1 MSHIDM
7 LVWIIAIKKWPHIK
21 RFLLPKYLTES
32 VDSKENIDYV
42 APTISVPYLG
52 VIPPLE
58 FLFIYVNI
66 VFEYNI
72 ITLIPVSSCR
82 II

>member
-1 MSHIDM
+1 
-7 LVWIIAIKKWPHIK
+7 
-21 RFLLPKYLTES
+21 LTES

-52 VIPPLE
+52 VIPPVE